1 MRIGLLLS
9 MGMLVASGVQA
20 QELGAIPGES
30 FNATPV
36 KVWRDP
42 FAVGVARQ
50 ESDVCSHCARLAW
63 DNIRGSAFS
72 GSVTRRDVKVDGEAS
87 GELS

>member
-30 FNATPV
+30 
-36 KVWRDP
+36 
-42 FAVGVARQ
+42 G
-50 ESDVCSHCARLAW
+50 
-63 DNIRGSAFS
+63 FS
-72 GSVTRRDVKVDGEAS
+72 GSVLAGAALARPSPILPRGMQVASVLTLWGLRRSSAT
-87 GELS
+87 LIR